1 MVAVGE
7 RSALGW
13 MNIKRQTGRDAIQ
26 GAHRVRC
33 GDELRDFG
41 LGVGGFLDFAILGA
55 NDEGGGDEADDG
67 VSVQVGAGC

>member
-1 MVAVGE
+1 VVAVGE

-13 MNIKRQTGRDAIQ
+13 MNVNRQTGRDAIQ

-33 GDELRDFG
+33 GGESRDFG

-55 NDEGGGDEADDG
+55 NDEGGGGEADDG
-67 VSVQVGAGC
+67 VSGLVGAGC